1 MLESNFT
8 IQIIATFAAI
18 FSAFAASTSA
28 YVVYKN
34 FKVNQKTQEINEA
47 KETNEKKLMYFS
59 LEEFIIKLQTEIE
72 LFPLDIERSLKVD
85 APVKIINYD
94 VINYILEIS
103 SNNNYIYL
111 TKHSIEIKEY
121 IKRFNTYITDIN
133 NEISGEFNIEN
144 IESHE
149 EDIREVSK
157 CIFLKIEE
165 CFDEL
170 KAVKK
175 DLF

>member
-8 IQIIATFAAI
+8 IQIIATIAAI
-18 FSAFAASTSA
+18 FSAIAAITSA

-34 FKVNQKTQEINEA
+34 FKVNQKTQEINEV

-59 LEEFIIKLQTEIE
+59 LEEFLTKLQTEIE
-72 LFPLDIERSLKVD
+72 FFPLEIERSLKVD

-111 TKHSIEIKEY
+111 TKHSIEIKDY
-121 IKRFNTYITDIN
+121 IRKFNTYITDIN

-149 EDIREVSK
+149 EDIREISK

-165 CFDEL
+165 CFSEL
-170 KAVKK
+170 KAIRK